1 MAELGERHCRCGAT
15 NSWTAEFCRACLG
28 NLAETTVSVVPQLGP
43 QERLSPPVAPV
54 EPAPAAGGCP
64 RHPGVTERLIC
75 PRCGGFY
82 CQDCHPDSLRSER
95 GLCPDCRA
103 RAEDPAVRERLLYR
117 DMGFVLLGVAA
128 SVLVFGCLLPL
139 IAEWGRDAAFFFLWG
154 GIGLTLPFLL
164 LAGLVVVIRH
174 PVSGWCAV
182 LATGALALL
191 CLITEAWLL
200 TFIVGF
206 ATGLLVMQL
215 VGLRQ
220 RSERRPTT

>member
-1 MAELGERHCRCGAT
+1 
-15 NSWTAEFCRACLG
+15 
-28 NLAETTVSVVPQLGP
+28 
-43 QERLSPPVAPV
+43 
-54 EPAPAAGGCP
+54 
-64 RHPGVTERLIC
+64 
-75 PRCGGFY
+75 
-82 CQDCHPDSLRSER
+82 
-95 GLCPDCRA
+95 
-103 RAEDPAVRERLLYR
+103 
-117 DMGFVLLGVAA
+117 MGFLLLGVAA
-128 SVLVFGCLLPL
+128 SVLLFACLFPL
-139 IAEWGRDAAFFFLWG
+139 IAEWGSETAFFILWG